1 MLLLLGSDAFGFE
14 ETAEAIVGLLDGL
27 NVKDVVVVGYSLG
40 ARLALYLAE
49 KHGHRLGTVVSV
61 SGSTGLKGM
70 HLVFGVGV
78 KCMLLFGA
86 QPPMVHIMCCCGCVM
101 TFLQSGCR

>member
-1 MLLLLGSDAFGFE
+1 MYWYEAWLRNELAQDAESEALLLLLGFDAFGFE
-14 ETAEAIVGLLDGL
+14 DTAEAIVGLLDGL

-70 HLVFGVGV
+70 HLVFGV
-78 KCMLLFGA
+78 
-86 QPPMVHIMCCCGCVM
+86 
-101 TFLQSGCR
+101 